1 MAKPKKRAT
10 KRPKKDDYDAYEK
23 KCEAIR
29 AENEKLLT
37 EFAALLAAKKLSA
50 STIKDHRANVDAY
63 INMYLLFSEPTKA
76 RDGADGVGGFFGDW
90 FPRKCMWA
98 NPTSMKSLAASLKKF
113 YGFMFEKGEVTKEQ
127 FDELRETIKDELPD
141 WLDALREDDDPD
153 DDDPLA
159 DFRRM
164 LSGRGRR

>member
-1 MAKPKKRAT
+1 MAKPKKKAA
-10 KRPKKDDYDAYEK
+10 KRPAKDDYKEYEK

-29 AENEKLLT
+29 AENAKLLS
-37 EFAALLAAKKLSA
+37 EFGAWLTAKKLSA

-63 INMYLLFSEPTKA
+63 INTYLLYSEPVKA
-76 RDGADGVGGFFGDW
+76 RDGADEVAGFFGDW
-90 FPRKCMWA
+90 FPRKCLWA

-113 YGFMFEKGEVTKEQ
+113 YGFLFERGEVTKEAYDD
-127 FDELRETIKDELPD
+127 FRETIKEDLPD
-141 WLDALREDDDPD
+141 WLAELQDDEAD

-159 DFRRM
+159 NFRRV